1 MKRPVLIPSMLAVL
15 VAIDCTSC
23 RREAG
28 APGNA
33 SDHTKVRDA
42 KAVAEHA
49 AESSS
54 ATKSHSPLP
63 KVHSDDEAGWV
74 TLDASVLATAPTIYS
89 LDNIDPST
97 RRRVLEALG
106 LTLETLQEI
115 KTTNSDLIGRARRQ
129 QLEML
134 GPVEFALDKTVTV
147 PALED
152 AQIQSLREAF
162 GESLSEDIPERTQEF
177 LGQLF
182 IASLRKDY
190 GTTLR
195 ITLRDTG
202 TVDTV
207 SMRHLPSDMLG
218 LHFVVEGSPEGT
230 YQLSPGQSDG
240 GRFSYLQVPPGVKG
254 SVRFK

>member
-15 VAIDCTSC
+15 VGICCTSC

-28 APGNA
+28 APGTNSNNTTA
-33 SDHTKVRDA
+33 RATKA
-42 KAVAEHA
+42 PAEHA
-49 AESSS
+49 EESSG
-54 ATKSHSPLP
+54 ATKKRRPASETHPE
-63 KVHSDDEAGWV
+63 DEAGWV
-74 TLDASVLATAPTIYS
+74 TLDASVLAGAPTIYS
-89 LDNIDPST
+89 LDTIDFST
-97 RRRVLEALG
+97 RKRVLETLG
-106 LTLETLQEI
+106 LTLEKLEEI

-152 AQIQSLREAF
+152 AQIESLREAF
-162 GESLSEDIPERTQEF
+162 EESLSEDIPEKTQEF
-177 LGQLF
+177 LEQLF

-190 GTTLR
+190 GATLR

-202 TVDTV
+202 TTDTV